1 MKEVTEKRIVQNRK
15 SKEKNEGSGAENRKR
30 DTGRNVEDKKKEG
43 RKKQNMKKGKK
54 K

>member
-30 DTGRNVEDKKKEG
+30 DTGRNVEDKKKKDE
-43 RKKQNMKKGKK
+43 KSKI
-54 K
+54 